1 MFETIAGSVLLL
13 LGCYQLYTTRN
24 VFVYT
29 KKHGNKSIS
38 AFLPLGLYSGALM
51 GFVFLGFGVALTFH
65 LIKKKKNI
73 SLLFEVAVEICF
85 FVQI

>member
-29 KKHGNKSIS
+29 KKHGNKSTS
-38 AFLPLGLYSGALM
+38 AFLPLGLYSGGLM
-51 GFVFLGFGVALTFH
+51 GIVFLCFGVALTFH
-65 LIKKKKNI
+65 LI
-73 SLLFEVAVEICF
+73 
-85 FVQI
+85 